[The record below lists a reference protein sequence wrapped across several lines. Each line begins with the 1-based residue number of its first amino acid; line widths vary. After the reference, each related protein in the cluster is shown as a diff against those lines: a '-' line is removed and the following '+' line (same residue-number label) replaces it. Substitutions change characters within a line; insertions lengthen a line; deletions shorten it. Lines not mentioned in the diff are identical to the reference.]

1 MGPNF
6 EPMDR
11 EDVALA
17 LALLVGIALT
27 GQLAGL
33 VRSAGY
39 PAVGSVVWPVGYG
52 SIVLAAWFVWIRPMD
67 LGSHSEHVDTWTPD
81 DEPTDP
87 DR

>member
-1 MGPNF
+1 M
-6 EPMDR
+6 
-11 EDVALA
+11 A

-27 GQLAGL
+27 GQVAGL
-33 VRSAGY
+33 VESAGY
-39 PAVGSVVWPVGYG
+39 EGVGSLIWPVGYG

-67 LGSHSEHVDTWTPD
+67 LGSHADDVDTWGPD